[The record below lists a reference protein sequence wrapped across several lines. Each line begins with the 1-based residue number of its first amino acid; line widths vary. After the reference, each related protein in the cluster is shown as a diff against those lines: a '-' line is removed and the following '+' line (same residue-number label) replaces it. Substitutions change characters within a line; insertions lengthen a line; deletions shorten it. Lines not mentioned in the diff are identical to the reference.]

1 MSPLEQNIID
11 SLHLLSDE
19 AKAKARIVLGEAPS
33 FSDNISDDEYDEQV
47 RVAVYKLSLIHI

>member
-33 FSDNISDDEYDEQV
+33 SSDNISDDDEQV
-47 RVAVYKLSLIHI
+47 RVAVYKFLKI

>member
-33 FSDNISDDEYDEQV
+33 SDNISDDDEQV
-47 RVAVYKLSLIHI
+47 RVAVYKFLKI

>member
-33 FSDNISDDEYDEQV
+33 SSDNISDDEYDEQV
-47 RVAVYKLSLIHI
+47 RVAVYKFSEI

>member
-33 FSDNISDDEYDEQV
+33 SSDNISDDEYDEQV
-47 RVAVYKLSLIHI
+47 RVAVYKFLKI